1 MSEEK
6 KTYEG
11 SYRKQYMQCHHRYL
25 CSYTAPT
32 LDITCDEKREQL
44 LFHDLSTW
52 SARNNYSVDSGFPE
66 PFQRTSFRQNGL
78 QKAENQRLKANEGG
92 IQREKKGT
100 RGTNL
105 DISRLQANL
114 AVLSTRG
121 EHKQKTKTN
130 ELWVVGKRW
139 TWDCWLSRSI
149 KHGQNPSRSCRSSVS
164 TPMLQRSNSLLPS
177 LDLDSHR
184 DRGAFAAQ
192 IGAPTIWYRDLDPWT
207 QKFTSEWIS
216 PSMLRCEKTL
226 LYDVGWPN
234 CRELKLWY
242 AFCAFDGP
250 TTGCLI
256 KQAMEHLLLI
266 GASLLCQH
274 CLNATCSNGL
284 LKPLKPHAHILMYK
298 SGAASVCAISQAIWR
313 FSAFSRSNKNW

>member
-1 MSEEK
+1 M
-6 KTYEG
+6 
-11 SYRKQYMQCHHRYL
+11 
-25 CSYTAPT
+25 
-32 LDITCDEKREQL
+32 
-44 LFHDLSTW
+44 
-52 SARNNYSVDSGFPE
+52 
-66 PFQRTSFRQNGL
+66 
-78 QKAENQRLKANEGG
+78 KAASKGK
-92 IQREKKGT
+92 KKGT

-139 TWDCWLSRSI
+139 TWDSWLSRSI

-216 PSMLRCEKTL
+216 PSMLRCEKRYCMTL
-226 LYDVGWPN
+226 VDQIAGNWSCGMPSV
-234 CRELKLWY
+234 
-242 AFCAFDGP
+242 
-250 TTGCLI
+250 
-256 KQAMEHLLLI
+256 HLMGQLR
-266 GASLLCQH
+266 G
-274 CLNATCSNGL
+274 
-284 LKPLKPHAHILMYK
+284 
-298 SGAASVCAISQAIWR
+298 V
-313 FSAFSRSNKNW
+313 